1 MYQDII
7 IKSSN
12 PQPNVFVV
20 PTPRLENGKG
30 ILCKIF
36 TKSNLEI
43 ITNEIMY
50 QTGEV
55 KTVLLLI

>member
-1 MYQDII
+1 MYQDTI

-20 PTPRLENGKG
+20 PTLRLENGKG

-43 ITNEIMY
+43 IKNKIMY